1 MPEFCLRPELTAKLK
16 DAAKAG
22 QISIE
27 KLATMSS
34 EERRV
39 LFGKFIDAESAK
51 GVNAGFENAWTKES
65 ATAMKTW
72 VEKTFSSAEKKK
84 PAYND
89 IINKI
94 NNLNKQ
100 GILSPESET
109 AFMEDLVREKLG
121 ASISV
126 EEASKIAEKANT
138 LEQTYSKVTGLGDP
152 YSDHRSQEAYLK
164 ARRDMENY
172 VDSLT
177 PSSNLRVA
185 QSTISRGN
193 MLFRAGSI
201 LVNINSNNLQGALES
216 VVRRFETRRLGG
228 LNNKAVSDTVK
239 WQTHLFKAYGYDL
252 SRMTSLESDR
262 KILGESY
269 NNVAGKGIIRKTG
282 QVYQDFLFNM
292 TQGLP
297 DVFASSLAGADR
309 ANLMSTRMVAEKG
322 LKGAEAKTKA
332 LDIYRDSMR
341 VEPLTDEGKLV
352 KANAVADALRST
364 NQDKRIFADRA
375 LKFRNLLNHDDLR
388 FGDISI
394 PFVKTTANA
403 IQSSLEASGITVA
416 PSAIIRTIKMVKMV
430 AGHEGSL
437 GEVSK
442 EAFSGF
448 GSTLVRAGLGTTGA
462 FLVANAIDSKNYIG
476 VYPTTSKEQELL
488 RLRKASANSINVGG
502 KWISLDWF
510 GPLAAPLVGF
520 MSAKKYGKNFQDG
533 LVNYVQG
540 AGYTATRT
548 PGFDFVNQTA
558 KYITSLVPGTKQT
571 ASARITDAANYAV
584 QYITSRAIP
593 GFVGEGA
600 QATDTVTRETS
611 AKGDVT
617 APFKAAIPG
626 LRETLPAKL
635 SVFGET
641 TPSEGWKVLI
651 LGGRLKQGKT
661 DHVIDELTRLNDAGS
676 LPGIAP
682 VNDRRDGLSSF
693 TRLKSQVGEQQ
704 YTKAVIDFGKS
715 FHSGISDLMSTPEYK
730 DATDPEKQLQINNL
744 KKKTATQVLDDYGYI
759 KPEKKAK

>member
-1 MPEFCLRPELTAKLK
+1 
-16 DAAKAG
+16 
-22 QISIE
+22 
-27 KLATMSS
+27 
-34 EERRV
+34 
-39 LFGKFIDAESAK
+39 
-51 GVNAGFENAWTKES
+51 
-65 ATAMKTW
+65 
-72 VEKTFSSAEKKK
+72 
-84 PAYND
+84 
-89 IINKI
+89 
-94 NNLNKQ
+94 
-100 GILSPESET
+100 
-109 AFMEDLVREKLG
+109 
-121 ASISV
+121 
-126 EEASKIAEKANT
+126 
-138 LEQTYSKVTGLGDP
+138 
-152 YSDHRSQEAYLK
+152 
-164 ARRDMENY
+164 
-172 VDSLT
+172 
-177 PSSNLRVA
+177 
-185 QSTISRGN
+185 
-193 MLFRAGSI
+193 
-201 LVNINSNNLQGALES
+201 
-216 VVRRFETRRLGG
+216 
-228 LNNKAVSDTVK
+228 
-239 WQTHLFKAYGYDL
+239 
-252 SRMTSLESDR
+252 
-262 KILGESY
+262 
-269 NNVAGKGIIRKTG
+269 
-282 QVYQDFLFNM
+282 
-292 TQGLP
+292 
-297 DVFASSLAGADR
+297 
-309 ANLMSTRMVAEKG
+309 
-322 LKGAEAKTKA
+322 
-332 LDIYRDSMR
+332 
-341 VEPLTDEGKLV
+341 
-352 KANAVADALRST
+352 
-364 NQDKRIFADRA
+364 
-375 LKFRNLLNHDDLR
+375 
-388 FGDISI
+388 
-394 PFVKTTANA
+394 
-403 IQSSLEASGITVA
+403 
-416 PSAIIRTIKMVKMV
+416 MVKMV